1 MWVLAAQRL
10 QEPLRICKVF
20 WWSRIMRLR
29 FGAFTFD
36 SGTRELLR
44 GDTDVHLSPKSFEL
58 LKTLIE
64 NRPQAVSKAQLQQ
77 HLWPDTFV
85 SEANLPLLLGEVRK
99 ALEDDAK
106 HPRFIRTLQRYG
118 YAFCGSVTEISGLE
132 TARLHQGVCCWLV
145 LKRKRLDLV
154 EGENFIGRDPHA
166 TVYVDA
172 ASVSRRH
179 ARIILSAAQAML
191 EDLGS
196 KNGTFVQGKRVTA
209 SAHLRDG
216 DPIRFGSVLA
226 TFRIGSPDV
235 PTKTARAQ

>member
-1 MWVLAAQRL
+1 
-10 QEPLRICKVF
+10 
-20 WWSRIMRLR
+20 MRLR

-36 SGTRELLR
+36 SGSRQLVR
-44 GDTDVHLSPKSFEL
+44 GNADVHLSPKAFEL

-64 NRPQAVSKAQLQQ
+64 NRPQALSKAELQS

-106 HPRFIRTLQRYG
+106 HPRFIRTLQRFG
-118 YAFCGSVTEISGLE
+118 YAFCGSVTEISGPE
-132 TARLHQGVCCWLV
+132 RSRPHQRVSCWLV
-145 LKRKRLDLV
+145 WKQQRLDLV
-154 EGENFIGRDPHA
+154 EGENSIGRDPQA
-166 TVYVDA
+166 TVHVDA

-179 ARIILSAAQAML
+179 ARITLSETQATL

-196 KNGTFVQGKRVTA
+196 KNGTFVGGTRVTA
-209 SAHLRDG
+209 PASLRDG

-226 TFRIGSPDV
+226 RFRIWSADV
-235 PTKTARAQ
+235 PTKTAPTP